1 MYDHVEADKYREIV
15 PNGYMFLVWIGL
27 VWKGHEKERR
37 LKKKHFY
44 NTKVNKYNV
53 LIKIHVNS
61 PALMQNRQGTL

>member
-37 LKKKHFY
+37 LKKNISTILK
-44 NTKVNKYNV
+44 
-53 LIKIHVNS
+53 
-61 PALMQNRQGTL
+61 